1 MKLTF
6 EETIYLVT
14 LFMISLLL
22 AKRLVDLIIKCKRE
36 DMIRFN
42 HNKIED
48 VIKNTKN
55 RLDKEY
61 QRYLKSDIKI
71 THKLYNIRKK
81 VKK

>member
-14 LFMISLLL
+14 LFMVSLLL
-22 AKRLVDLIIKCKRE
+22 AKKLVDLIIKCIRE
-36 DMIRFN
+36 DIIRFN
-42 HNKIED
+42 HNKIKD

-61 QRYLKSDIKI
+61 KRYLKSDIKI